1 MKDMIRP
8 LNGAHKRER
17 EIMIPKSIG
26 RKAIGKD
33 IIKTRIK
40 KWMRYESGLHFDLW
54 YAIVQHYTR
63 TLYSK
68 AMSIAFIRVI
78 THWNYACAF
87 TKDHTWTSN
96 NIEGESDLT
105 STLVI
110 FPSNKRTIFY
120 FKWLLNHVKLTVPI
134 CTSKKP
140 NKLFYTNSPPILS
153 WLYIHLSW
161 FINSIDI

>member
-1 MKDMIRP
+1 MIHMKDIIRP

-17 EIMIPKSIG
+17 ESMIPKSIE

-33 IIKTRIK
+33 IIKSRIK

-68 AMSIAFIRVI
+68 AMSVAFIRVI
-78 THWNYACAF
+78 THCNYACAF

-96 NIEGESDLT
+96 NIDGNNARVEVDPLS
-105 STLVI
+105 
-110 FPSNKRTIFY
+110 PSNKRTIFY

-140 NKLFYTNSPPILS
+140 IIPFYSYLPQILD
-153 WLYIHLSW
+153 W
-161 FINSIDI
+161 

>member
-8 LNGAHKRER
+8 LNGAHERER
-17 EIMIPKSIG
+17 ESMIPKSIE

-33 IIKTRIK
+33 IIKSRIK

-96 NIEGESDLT
+96 NIEGESGLT

-120 FKWLLNHVKLTVPI
+120 FKCLLDHVKLIVPI
-134 CTSKKP
+134 CASKKP
-140 NKLFYTNSPPILS
+140 IIPFYSYLSQILD
-153 WLYIHLSW
+153 W
-161 FINSIDI
+161 